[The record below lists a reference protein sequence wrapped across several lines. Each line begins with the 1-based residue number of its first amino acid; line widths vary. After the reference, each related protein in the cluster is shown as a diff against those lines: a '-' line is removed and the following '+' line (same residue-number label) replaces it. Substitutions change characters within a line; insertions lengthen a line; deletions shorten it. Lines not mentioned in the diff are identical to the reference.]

1 MNVPVRE
8 RALKHWLQQ
17 RRAYWQD
24 TQQQFEHLRRQRH
37 HTSESVSTLTRQ
49 YRRLAKDLAMARSLL
64 PKSGITR
71 FLEALVF
78 DMHEFLH
85 QPARH
90 PLLELRTLVF
100 QDVPRLIAQIRLRIA
115 LTTAWF
121 FVAAAAGWLAV
132 QLEPELAAL
141 FASEDMINRVQRGE
155 LWTDGLLNVVPSSL
169 LSAQIM
175 ANNITVTLTAF
186 SLGAFFG
193 LGTLYIIGLNGLM
206 LGGVLSYTAQ
216 FDLDL
221 RLLEFIAAHGPVE
234 ISVILL
240 AGAAGYQLGE
250 ALIRPGT
257 VSRVTAFRNAV
268 YDMGKIIIV
277 CALFLVGAGI
287 IEGHVSPS
295 DQTFAT
301 KAAIG
306 LTYWL
311 IFLLY
316 CSGRLRPRSHRA
328 RPL

>member
-1 MNVPVRE
+1 MNAPVRE
-8 RALKHWLQQ
+8 RALKHWLDQ

-24 TQQQFEHLRRQRH
+24 AHQQFEQLRRQRH
-37 HTSESVSTLTRQ
+37 HSGETVSLLTQQ
-49 YRRLAKDLAMARSLL
+49 YRRLAKDLAMARSML

-78 DMHEFLH
+78 NLHEFLH

-100 QDVPRLIAQIRLRIA
+100 QDVPRLIAHIRLRIA

-121 FVAAAAGWLAV
+121 LAAAVAGWVAV
-132 QLEPELAAL
+132 QVEPELVAL
-141 FASEDMINRVQRGE
+141 FASEEMINRVQRGE
-155 LWTDGLLNVVPSSL
+155 LWTDGLLNVAPSSL

-186 SLGAFFG
+186 ALGAFFG

-206 LGGVLSYTAQ
+206 LGGILSYTAQ
-216 FDLDL
+216 FNLDL

-257 VSRVTAFRNAV
+257 VARVTAFRNAV
-268 YDMGKIIIV
+268 KDMGKIVIV
-277 CALFLVGAGI
+277 CAFFLAGAGV

-295 DQTFAT
+295 DHTFAT
-301 KAAIG
+301 KIIIG
-306 LTYWL
+306 LSYWL
-311 IFLLY
+311 MFLLY
-316 CSGRLRPRSHRA
+316 CSGRLQPRSHRA
-328 RPL
+328 RQL